1 MVDAEVHQIIGIGAD
16 LAVLGVSDSGFV
28 GFIVGKG
35 MKGEI
40 IHMTMWELCNIL
52 GLNESLCQFNPVYT
66 WSIRSH

>member
-35 MKGEI
+35 MKGENHPYDNVGI
-40 IHMTMWELCNIL
+40 VQYSWVERKFM
-52 GLNESLCQFNPVYT
+52 PD
-66 WSIRSH
+66 